1 MSQESVKISIHQK
14 RIAVAYM
21 LKTKNLRPAGT
32 EKLFGRLERYDIG
45 ATNLNKAYQE
55 AQKSISEL
63 EEKLISAQ
71 GSIQATVDIITDSI
85 DEKDLAVAFADYL
98 SSKASKTFAKKENI
112 PGDAVDNPR
121 TEPADGTK
129 AETVDKAGVIE
140 TDGGAPDSVV
150 DIAGSTALK
159 K

>member
-1 MSQESVKISIHQK
+1 MHQK
-14 RIAVAYM
+14 RIAVAHM
-21 LKTKNLRPAGT
+21 LKTKNLRPTGT
-32 EKLFGRLERYDIG
+32 EKLFVRLERYDIG
-45 ATNLNKAYQE
+45 ATNLNKAYQD
-55 AQKSISEL
+55 AQKSIGEL

-112 PGDAVDNPR
+112 PGDAVDNSM
-121 TEPADGTK
+121 TDSADDTK
-129 AETVDKAGVIE
+129 EETVDE
-140 TDGGAPDSVV
+140 TSAVETNGSVPDSTPDNGGADVV
-150 DIAGSTALK
+150 DIAGSAALK